1 MKKAIIIIPTYN
13 ESDNAENIIRAVFA
27 EQPKVPDV
35 ELHILIVD
43 DNSPDGT
50 SNIVKGLQESGSLGS
65 QPEHTQA
72 GEPTLPKDRLHLI
85 SREGKM
91 GLGTAY
97 VAGFKFGLKE
107 GFDYLFEMDAD
118 FSHDPDE
125 IPNFLR
131 EIKEYDVVL
140 GSRYITGANVA
151 NWPLRRL
158 LLSYYA
164 NKYARFVTSIK
175 LNDATG
181 GFKCFR
187 REVLEAID
195 LDDIRSNGYSF
206 QIEMNFRAWRKKFR
220 IKEIPIVF
228 VDRRA
233 GTSKMNKA
241 IVREAMTMVWKL
253 KFRALKGEL

>member
-13 ESDNAENIIRAVFA
+13 ESDNVENIVAAVFA

-35 ELHILIVD
+35 ELNILIVD

-50 SNIVKGLQESGSLGS
+50 SAIVTKLKEINPL
-65 QPEHTQA
+65 
-72 GEPTLPKDRLHLI
+72 LHLI
-85 SREGKM
+85 TRMGKM

-97 VAGFKFGLKE
+97 VAGFKYGLAN
-107 GFDYLFEMDAD
+107 GFDYIFEMDAD

-131 EIKEYDVVL
+131 EINEYDLVL

-164 NKYARFVTSIK
+164 NKYARLITGIK
-175 LNDATG
+175 INDATG

-206 QIEMNFRAWRKKFR
+206 QIEMNFRTWRKKFR

-241 IVREAMTMVWKL
+241 IVREAMTMVWRL
-253 KFRALKGEL
+253 KFRSIKGEL

>member
-13 ESDNAENIIRAVFA
+13 ESDNAANIINAVFT
-27 EQPKVPDV
+27 EQPKFADV
-35 ELHILIVD
+35 ELHVLIVD

-50 SNIVKGLQESGSLGS
+50 ADIVKKMQSENN
-65 QPEHTQA
+65 
-72 GEPTLPKDRLHLI
+72 RIHLI
-85 SREGKM
+85 SRAGKM

-97 VAGFKFGLKE
+97 VAGFKYGLAN

-118 FSHDPDE
+118 FSHDPEE
-125 IPNFLR
+125 IQNFLR
-131 EIKEYDVVL
+131 EIKDYDLVL

-164 NKYARFVTSIK
+164 NKYARLVTGIK
-175 LNDATG
+175 VNDATG

-241 IVREAMTMVWKL
+241 IVREAMTMVWRL